1 MPDRLDCRP
10 DVEGVVIITRRPAG
24 EAAGS
29 PQVVARVYDPAYAC
43 MMAHSPGL
51 LGALKW
57 VRTLLSKDACHC
69 QPGVRECVV
78 CVTDD
83 RLAEIHQGTVS

>member
-1 MPDRLDCRP
+1 MQDRLDCRP
-10 DVEGVVIITRRPAG
+10 DVEGVVVITRHPAV

-29 PQVVARVYDPAYAC
+29 PQEVARVYDPAYAR
-43 MMAHSPGL
+43 MMARSPAL

-69 QPGVRECVV
+69 QPGIRECVV

-83 RLAEIHQGTVS
+83 LLAEIDQGTVS